1 MSEPIRA
8 SGLYLSL
15 DVLFDTRIAT
25 LEAINPHLLE
35 KNLASYYSRTSD
47 VFEGVDS
54 EKFLASYSR
63 RNKET
68 LKKSLLTP
76 ILGLIIEFVENT
88 HLKSQDDPVKAY
100 PKLYLNTYPYD
111 LLEEEVKFIV
121 EALISHFKYPC
132 DIEIIHRDE
141 IELTPNLIKANYD
154 IMILYDWVR
163 WLHHLVENKMFDTPC
178 PDVTVIV
185 PRLLPWH
192 DNMEKLLKL
201 KPKDKQDLFEEIK
214 RKVNPFINLIFFSSH
229 YFSLAITFQ
238 KSTETSRN

>member
-25 LEAINPHLLE
+25 LELIDPLLIE
-35 KNLASYYSRTSD
+35 KNLVTYYSRTSD
-47 VFEGVDS
+47 IFEGLSPDS
-54 EKFLASYSR
+54 FLKAYSLR
-63 RNKET
+63 DKET
-68 LKKSLLTP
+68 LKASLLTP

-88 HLKSQDDPVKAY
+88 HIKSHGDPIKAY
-100 PKLYLNTYPYD
+100 PKLYLNTYPYQLSD
-111 LLEEEVKFIV
+111 DEVKAVV

-132 DIEIIHRDE
+132 DIEVMYRDE
-141 IELTPNLIKANYD
+141 KELGPTTIKANYD
-154 IMILYDWVR
+154 IMLLYDWVD
-163 WLHHLVENKMFDTPC
+163 WLHHLIEKKMFDIPC

-201 KPKDKQDLFEEIK
+201 KPKAKQDLFEDIK
-214 RKVNPFINLIFFSSH
+214 TKLNPFINLIFFSSH

-238 KSTETSRN
+238 KATETPHS